1 MKTSSR
7 RVAVLV
13 AAMIAVLA
21 LAATPAYAHFCSKT
35 GWSDKALE
43 HAAKSGSWLTA
54 SEWLEFIDF
63 AVAEGEICEAGADN
77 LAAQVTSRPTNT
89 LFLGPGLLAGGTL
102 KNGKGNTPEHFDYLD
117 FETAFG
123 LCGPPA

>member
-1 MKTSSR
+1 MKTGTR
-7 RVAVLV
+7 RVAVLG
-13 AAMIAVLA
+13 AAMIAALA
-21 LAATPAYAHFCSKT
+21 LAAAPAYAHFCSKT

-54 SEWLEFIDF
+54 SEWLEFIVF
-63 AVAEGEICEAGADN
+63 AVDEGEICQVGADN
-77 LAAQVTSRPTNT
+77 LAAQVTSRPANT